1 MNKYQQ
7 IYYAWLDSQGIK
19 LVKGFEFN
27 DNDRSWAY
35 VQ

>member
-19 LVKGFEFN
+19 LIPEFEYDFTC
-27 DNDRSWAY
+27 RKWAK
-35 VQ
+35 